1 MLIYIH
7 ILIMEGLLL
16 VSSDLKKLAVE
27 KGMKTAHNI
36 CYGKLNDYMVTVR
49 DINTGRALREI
60 YISTVLTEDVKNKIH
75 EALNSTDAVKQY
87 KIESIELNN
96 NFICIRFAMAMGL
109 MKRFTPFIDW
119 FMPIVAASGAPAN
132 VCPECGNPIQGDEVK
147 KLLGGHAV
155 CLHNA
160 CAQAIINNV
169 KTEEEEFKNSKS
181 NAGKGLL
188 GSVIFGLVSAIP
200 WAVVY
205 ALGWFVG
212 WLGALIG
219 AAIVKGY
226 TVFGGKLKKAV
237 IPVMALLVIV
247 CVFFAQ
253 ILGDGIQLAYY
264 ISNGE
269 LYGEWSDIPEYMS
282 LLFEDSDYITT
293 FVRNILIGILFAG
306 LGVWGI
312 FKTLIKNVSSVS
324 KTIIDLE

>member
-1 MLIYIH
+1 M
-7 ILIMEGLLL
+7 L

-36 CYGKLNDYMVTVR
+36 CYGNLNGYTVTLR
-49 DINTGRALREI
+49 DINNGRMIREL
-60 YISTVLTEDVKNKIH
+60 YISAFISQDTKAKII
-75 EALNSTDAVKQY
+75 EALNGINAQKQY
-87 KIESIELNN
+87 KIDFIDVNDNYISIG
-96 NFICIRFAMAMGL
+96 FAVTMGI
-109 MKRFTPFIDW
+109 MKRLEPFIDW
-119 FMPIVAASGAPAN
+119 FMPIVAESGALAN
-132 VCPECGNPIQGDEVK
+132 VCPECGNPMQGDEVK

-155 CLHNA
+155 CMHSS
-160 CAQAIINNV
+160 CAQNLINRI
-169 KTEEEEFKNSKS
+169 KDEEEEFKNSES

-226 TVFGGKLKKAV
+226 TVFGGKLKKTV

-247 CVFFAQ
+247 CVVFAQ
-253 ILGDGIQLAYY
+253 FLGDGIQLAYY
-264 ISNGE
+264 ISDGT

-282 LLFEDSDYITT
+282 LLFEDSEYILT
-293 FVRNILIGILFAG
+293 FVGNILIGILFAG

>member
-1 MLIYIH
+1 M
-7 ILIMEGLLL
+7 

-36 CYGKLNDYMVTVR
+36 CYGNLNGYTVTLS

-60 YISTVLTEDVKNKIH
+60 YISTVLNEDVKNKIN
-75 EALNSTDAVKQY
+75 EALNSADAVKQY
-87 KIESIELNN
+87 KIYSVELNDH
-96 NFICIRFAMAMGL
+96 FICIRFAMAMGL

-119 FMPIVAASGAPAN
+119 FMPVVAASGAPES

-155 CLHNA
+155 CMHSA
-160 CAQAIINNV
+160 CAQALINNV
-169 KTEEEEFKNSKS
+169 KEEEEEFKNAKS

-200 WAVVY
+200 WAIVY

-226 TVFGGKLKKAV
+226 TMFGGKVKKSV

-253 ILGDGIQLAYY
+253 LLGDGLQLAYY
-264 ISNGE
+264 ISKGE

-282 LLFEDSDYITT
+282 LLFEDSDYIAI
-293 FVRNILIGILFAG
+293 FVKNIL
-306 LGVWGI
+306 
-312 FKTLIKNVSSVS
+312 
-324 KTIIDLE
+324 